1 MQNLLS
7 KALWFL
13 GIMVAIFIG
22 LIAFYSE
29 SSTKVIPK
37 EDVEVISNKMYAA
50 LNVAAWTN
58 MQDTLHWQRDSVITH
73 WHRSSNKVIV
83 QLPDTT
89 MEMDSNE
96 SILASEGNLSQ
107 KVAKERWNEDQNNL
121 FSHYKIF
128 DKGVHRSVVP
138 MEKGHIGLLVEDING
153 ERILWSLNNEY
164 LPESAKQLTPNKVPR
179 SISWQD
185 WKTLP
190 NGMKIATKHIIDS
203 NVINYVLR

>member
-1 MQNLLS
+1 MEKLLS
-7 KALWFL
+7 KALWLL

-37 EDVEVISNKMYAA
+37 EDVEIISNKMYAA
-50 LNVAAWTN
+50 LNVAAWTK

-73 WHRSSNKVIV
+73 WHKGSNKLTV

-89 MEMDSNE
+89 MEIDSKKD
-96 SILASEGNLSQ
+96 LATTDENTSL
-107 KVAKERWNEDQNNL
+107 KLAMERWSEDQNNL

-128 DKGVHRSVVP
+128 DQGVHRSLVP
-138 MEKGHIGLLVEDING
+138 MEKGHIGLLVEAING
-153 ERILWSLNNEY
+153 ERTLWSLNNEY